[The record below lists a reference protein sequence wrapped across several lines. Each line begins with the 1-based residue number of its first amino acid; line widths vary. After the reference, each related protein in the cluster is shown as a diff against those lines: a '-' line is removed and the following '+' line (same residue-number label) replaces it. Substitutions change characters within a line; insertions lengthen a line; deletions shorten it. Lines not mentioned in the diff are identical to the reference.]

1 MQVSRRS
8 PTAHIDEL
16 NHSTQ
21 AMQPKE
27 SFKLMQVSRQS
38 LIAHIDELNHSTQA
52 MQPEQSF
59 QLMQVSRWSLTA
71 HIDELNHSTQAMQ
84 PRNQFDSGKSV
95 DGAQQ
100 LTLTSPTAHFED
112 ITILPRP
119 RSSKA
124 RSAWAE
130 QPTQPQRLSL
140 KSLAAQFM
148 HTIQII
154 QFMKKSKNTPVRTQT
169 VKKMNIHLEATYVL
183 GPRPKKK
190 KKYT

>member
-1 MQVSRRS
+1 
-8 PTAHIDEL
+8 
-16 NHSTQ
+16 
-21 AMQPKE
+21 MQPKE
-27 SFKLMQVSRQS
+27 SVQLMQVSRQS
-38 LIAHIDELNHSTQA
+38 
-52 MQPEQSF
+52 P
-59 QLMQVSRWSLTA
+59 TA

-84 PRNQFDSGKSV
+84 PRNQFDSGKSA

-112 ITILPRP
+112 LTILARP
-119 RSSKA
+119 RSPKA

-169 VKKMNIHLEATYVL
+169 IKKNEYSFGGYICP
-183 GPRPKKK
+183 GPQA
-190 KKYT
+190 